1 MTFLSSWGLTGSLE
15 RSSFSALYFT
25 QKRRGRGPM
34 TNAAA
39 FFPKC
44 APSFDFGVLWP
55 NHSTFLQNFWNFKI
69 SLLLSKSR
77 LLHTGR
83 ESINWLKKDM
93 SKYYILLSQ
102 KEHRSTTET
111 NAEKFESSQIYRALY
126 NINSY
131 SKAILIGQFDF
142 KIFKAT
148 GSCIQVSCIKSK
160 QIYKLQKIK
169 SKVNFSIRG
178 QKRKKKIQK

>member
-1 MTFLSSWGLTGSLE
+1 MKKKKKISFLNALFGGIYSTVRPTDKKVTMTFLSSWGLTGSLE

-93 SKYYILLSQ
+93 SKYYMYFFRHVYFKRVFFFRFFSWKSDCLLV
-102 KEHRSTTET
+102 
-111 NAEKFESSQIYRALY
+111 L
-126 NINSY
+126 
-131 SKAILIGQFDF
+131 
-142 KIFKAT
+142 
-148 GSCIQVSCIKSK
+148 
-160 QIYKLQKIK
+160 
-169 SKVNFSIRG
+169 
-178 QKRKKKIQK
+178 